1 MTTKR
6 NVPAPNSSQS
16 NPVHREVSTLN
27 YEMTNDIHVH
37 TRTSPVL
44 CEPIP
49 ESARF
54 NSSQVETGYRNEKA
68 PLLSNAERHAAS
80 HYNTK
85 VSRNQATVPR
95 TAPATSFSHSS
106 SDYLDGKYK
115 HSDRDTV
122 KTDPELRRFWI
133 PLRDRDP
140 RDTRTQGAGLKNTES
155 MSSGGRSISKKKH

>member
-6 NVPAPNSSQS
+6 NVPAPSSSQS

-27 YEMTNDIHVH
+27 YKMTMPNDVH
-37 TRTSPVL
+37 PQSFASVFPSRRDSTVL
-44 CEPIP
+44 
-49 ESARF
+49 R
-54 NSSQVETGYRNEKA
+54 QVETSYRNEKA